1 MRKLIRIRNARIYL
15 LGDVVSTLG
24 DSALWLAMAIW
35 TKELTGS
42 SASAGLVVFCFAI
55 GNLFSPFGGAIA
67 DRFRRR
73 ALLVWLNLI
82 AAGLVLLIVLVHGR
96 GQIWIIYL
104 VIFCYGM
111 IGSTM
116 DAAQTGLLP
125 DLVPQE
131 LLAEANAAK
140 QALNEGLRLITPLI
154 GAGVFA
160 LTSGAVVAE
169 IDAGTFLV
177 AMISLIALR
186 IGREPSRGP
195 ADRSGMRA
203 GFRFIGGEPTLRSL
217 TIALSLAMLA
227 LGFTES
233 ACFSVVTVGLHR
245 TAAFIGVLMMVQGGS
260 AVVAGLMAA
269 GILRRVGEGVTTALG
284 VSGACA
290 GVLLL
295 TLPSLT
301 AALAGMVCAG
311 VVGPWTSVAAVTAI
325 QRRTP
330 SNLLGRVSGAFGLS
344 MSVPQVTS
352 VGLGAMLIAEVGY
365 RVLLVIVAVV
375 AGTAVFYLMSRPEN
389 RGQVSARVLFPS
401 AATRELLT
409 EARKQS
415 AADLEPVAAG
425 RQPAGLDRESASLAH
440 RPHVRACEPREP
452 AVGREPLARN
462 HVPPA
467 IGREQLAARR
477 IRHKR
482 HASRR
487 KPLTG
492 PARRS

>member
-1 MRKLIRIRNARIYL
+1 MLSVGEQGGTTVRKLITIRNARIYL

-42 SASAGLVVFCFAI
+42 SAAAGLVVFCFAI
-55 GNLFSPFGGAIA
+55 GNLFAPLGGMIA

-82 AAGLVLLIVLVHGR
+82 AAALVLLILLVHGR
-96 GQIWIIYL
+96 HQIWIIYL
-104 VIFCYGM
+104 VIFGYGM

-116 DAAQTGLLP
+116 DAAQNGLLP
-125 DLVPQE
+125 DLVPRE

-160 LTSGAVVAE
+160 VTGGAVVAV
-169 IDAGTFLV
+169 IDAGTFLI

-186 IGREPSRGP
+186 IDRQPSRGSD
-195 ADRSGMRA
+195 DRGGVRA
-203 GFRFIGGEPTLRSL
+203 GFRFISGEPTLRSL

-227 LGFTES
+227 FGFTES

-260 AVVAGLMAA
+260 AVVAGVLAA

-295 TLPSLT
+295 ALPNLVT
-301 AALAGMVCAG
+301 VLAGMVCAG

-330 SNLLGRVSGAFGLS
+330 ANLLGRVSGAFGLS

-365 RVLLVIVAVV
+365 RVLLVMVAAV
-375 AGTAVFYLMSRPEN
+375 AGAAVSYLLTRPEN
-389 RGQVSARVLFPS
+389 RGRV
-401 AATRELLT
+401 T
-409 EARKQS
+409 
-415 AADLEPVAAG
+415 
-425 RQPAGLDRESASLAH
+425 
-440 RPHVRACEPREP
+440 VRCSP
-452 AVGREPLARN
+452 AVRRERLVTR
-462 HVPPA
+462 
-467 IGREQLAARR
+467 RETCGQPRL
-477 IRHKR
+477 
-482 HASRR
+482 SRR
-487 KPLTG
+487 RRRLSRGRPRANRHPSRAFRRRPR
-492 PARRS
+492 PARRPAELPVRVARRRR